1 MLWST
6 MENKR
11 KELKS
16 SQEDIDALGKFI
28 VRVMTAELAKTAILE
43 GRPLPDIQGLLD
55 SKTTGL
61 VWYGD
66 RRIN

>member
-1 MLWST
+1 
-6 MENKR
+6 MEEIKA
-11 KELKS
+11 
-16 SQEDIDALGKFI
+16 SQENLGILGKVI

-66 RRIN
+66 RTIN